1 MTMTPYWNNP
11 FYYSKGISYISFR
24 QFHLRPM
31 EQLIVFFTLTA
42 TLALFIWDKIR
53 YDVVSLLALF
63 VLVVL
68 NIVPAEKAFLGFGHP
83 AVITVA
89 AVLVVSQALQN
100 SGLVDVIAR
109 MLEKTGKN
117 LTLQI
122 TILSGIVALASAFMN
137 NIGALAILMPVA
149 IHLARKS
156 GNPPSYVL
164 MPIAFASLLGGMLTL
179 IGTPPNIIISTFRSR
194 ASGEPFSMFDF
205 SLVGIFLVLAGLV
218 FISLVG
224 WRLLPKR
231 KPQDP
236 EVEDMFKIENY
247 ITEVRVEKDSKINGK
262 AIWEIKGIT
271 KAEIVILGMVRQK
284 ERIHAPE
291 PGTQLKTN
299 DILMIEA
306 DTKEMKTFV
315 DHGKVKLVGGKQFRK
330 DAEGWQ
336 DITIQEAIIME
347 NAPLIGETAVTL
359 SMRTKYGIN
368 LLAVARRDKQIRQ
381 RIDHVRFKAGDVLLL
396 QGRRI
401 NINDAITTMHCLP
414 LAKRGVS
421 IGKPRRTVFA
431 LSVFVAAIAL
441 VVSGILPVQV
451 AFSLAAIMM
460 VMSNIL
466 PLKDVY
472 NSVDWPVIVLLGAMI
487 PVGEAFET
495 TGAAD
500 LVTHHMLSIG
510 QTFPVWATLAAI
522 MVITIILSSVINN
535 AATVVL
541 MAPIGISI
549 AQGLEASADPFL
561 MAIAIGASSSF
572 LTPIG
577 HQSNTLVMGPGGYKF
592 SDYWRMGLPL
602 EIIVILIS
610 IPLILLFW
618 PV

>member
-1 MTMTPYWNNP
+1 M
-11 FYYSKGISYISFR
+11 F
-24 QFHLRPM
+24 L
-31 EQLIVFFTLTA
+31 TLGA
-42 TLALFIWDKIR
+42 ALAFFIWDKIR
-53 YDVVSLLALF
+53 YDVVALLALF
-63 VLVVL
+63 ALVVVG
-68 NIVPAEKAFLGFGHP
+68 IVPAEEAFLGFGHP

-89 AVLVVSQALQN
+89 AVLVVSQSLQN
-100 SGLVDVIAR
+100 SGLVDIISRV
-109 MLEKTGKN
+109 LEKTGKN

-122 TILSGIVALASAFMN
+122 GVLSGIVALASAFMN

-164 MPIAFASLLGGMLTL
+164 MPIAFASLLGGLLTL
-179 IGTPPNIIISTFRSR
+179 IGTPPNIIISTFRTG
-194 ASGEPFSMFDF
+194 ASGQPFGMFDF
-205 SLVGIFLVLAGLV
+205 GIVGIFLVAAGLA
-218 FISLVG
+218 FITLIG

-236 EVEDMFKIENY
+236 AAEDMFKIENY
-247 ITEVRVEKDSKINGK
+247 ITEVRVEKDSKIK
-262 AIWEIKGIT
+262 DKTIREIKEIT
-271 KAEIVILGMVRQK
+271 KAEIVILGMVRNK
-284 ERIHAPE
+284 ERIHAPA
-291 PGTQLKTN
+291 PDTLLRTD
-299 DILMIEA
+299 DILIIEA

-330 DAEGWQ
+330 DAKGSD

-368 LLAVARRDKQIRQ
+368 LLAVARRDRQIRQ

-401 NINDAITTMHCLP
+401 NINDAITAMNCLP

-431 LSVFVAAIAL
+431 LSVFTTAILL
-441 VVSGILPVQV
+441 VVFSILPVQV
-451 AFSLAAIMM
+451 AFSLAAILM
-460 VMSNIL
+460 VMSRIL

-472 NSVDWPVIVLLGAMI
+472 KSIDWPVIVLLGAMI
-487 PVGEAFET
+487 PVGEAFES

-500 LVTHHMLSIG
+500 LVTRHILSLG
-510 QTFPVWATLAAI
+510 GTFPVWATLTAI

-561 MAIAIGASSSF
+561 MAIAIGASCSF

-602 EIIVILIS
+602 EIIIVLIS

>member
-1 MTMTPYWNNP
+1 
-11 FYYSKGISYISFR
+11 
-24 QFHLRPM
+24 M
-31 EQLIVFFTLTA
+31 EQVIVFLTLGA
-42 TLALFIWDKIR
+42 ALAFFIWDKIR
-53 YDVVSLLALF
+53 YDVVALLALF
-63 VLVVL
+63 ALVVVG
-68 NIVPAEKAFLGFGHP
+68 IVPAEEAFLGFGHP

-89 AVLVVSQALQN
+89 AVLVVSQSLQN
-100 SGLVDVIAR
+100 SGLVDIISRV
-109 MLEKTGKN
+109 LEKTGKN

-122 TILSGIVALASAFMN
+122 GVLSGIVALASAFMN

-164 MPIAFASLLGGMLTL
+164 MPIAFASLLGGLLTL
-179 IGTPPNIIISTFRSR
+179 IGTPPNIIISTFRTG
-194 ASGEPFSMFDF
+194 ASGQPFGMFDF
-205 SLVGIFLVLAGLV
+205 GIVGIFLVAAGLA
-218 FISLVG
+218 FITLIG

-236 EVEDMFKIENY
+236 AAEDMFKIENY
-247 ITEVRVEKDSKINGK
+247 ITEVRVEKDSKIK
-262 AIWEIKGIT
+262 DKTIREIKEIT
-271 KAEIVILGMVRQK
+271 KAEIVILGMVRNK
-284 ERIHAPE
+284 ERIHAPA
-291 PGTQLKTN
+291 PDTLLRTD
-299 DILMIEA
+299 DILIIEA

-330 DAEGWQ
+330 DAKGSD

-368 LLAVARRDKQIRQ
+368 LLAVARRDRQIRQ

-401 NINDAITTMHCLP
+401 NINDAITAMNCLP

-431 LSVFVAAIAL
+431 LSVFTTAILL
-441 VVSGILPVQV
+441 VVFSILPVQV
-451 AFSLAAIMM
+451 AFSLAAILM
-460 VMSNIL
+460 VMSRIL

-472 NSVDWPVIVLLGAMI
+472 KSIDWPVIVLLGAMI
-487 PVGEAFET
+487 PVGEAFES

-500 LVTHHMLSIG
+500 LVTRHILSLG
-510 QTFPVWATLAAI
+510 GTFPVWATLTAI

-561 MAIAIGASSSF
+561 MAIAIGASCSF

-602 EIIVILIS
+602 EIIIVLIS

>member
-1 MTMTPYWNNP
+1 
-11 FYYSKGISYISFR
+11 
-24 QFHLRPM
+24 M
-31 EQLIVFFTLTA
+31 EQVIVFLTLGA
-42 TLALFIWDKIR
+42 ALAFFIWDKIR
-53 YDVVSLLALF
+53 YDVVALLALF
-63 VLVVL
+63 ALVVVG
-68 NIVPAEKAFLGFGHP
+68 IVPAEEAFLGFGHP

-89 AVLVVSQALQN
+89 AVLVVSQSLQN
-100 SGLVDVIAR
+100 SGLVDIISRV
-109 MLEKTGKN
+109 LEKTGKN

-122 TILSGIVALASAFMN
+122 GVLSGIVALASAFMN

-164 MPIAFASLLGGMLTL
+164 MPIAFASLLGGLLTL
-179 IGTPPNIIISTFRSR
+179 IGTPPNIIISTFRTG
-194 ASGEPFSMFDF
+194 ASGQPFGMFDF
-205 SLVGIFLVLAGLV
+205 GIVGIFLVAAGLA
-218 FISLVG
+218 FITLIG

-236 EVEDMFKIENY
+236 AAEDMFKIENY
-247 ITEVRVEKDSKINGK
+247 ITEVRVEKDSKIK
-262 AIWEIKGIT
+262 DKTIREIKEIT
-271 KAEIVILGMVRQK
+271 KAEIVILGMVRNK
-284 ERIHAPE
+284 ERIHAPA
-291 PGTQLKTN
+291 PDTLLRTD
-299 DILMIEA
+299 DILIIEA

-330 DAEGWQ
+330 DAKGSD

-368 LLAVARRDKQIRQ
+368 LLAVARRDRQIRQ

-401 NINDAITTMHCLP
+401 NINDAITAMNCLP

-431 LSVFVAAIAL
+431 LSVFTTAILL
-441 VVSGILPVQV
+441 VVFSILPVQV
-451 AFSLAAIMM
+451 AFSLAAILM
-460 VMSNIL
+460 VMSRIL

-472 NSVDWPVIVLLGAMI
+472 KSIDWPVIVLLGAMI
-487 PVGEAFET
+487 PVGEAFES

-500 LVTHHMLSIG
+500 LVTRHILSLG
-510 QTFPVWATLAAI
+510 DTFPVWATLTAI

-561 MAIAIGASSSF
+561 MAIAIGASCSF

-602 EIIVILIS
+602 EIIIVLIS

>member
-1 MTMTPYWNNP
+1 
-11 FYYSKGISYISFR
+11 
-24 QFHLRPM
+24 M
-31 EQLIVFFTLTA
+31 EQVIVFLTLGA
-42 TLALFIWDKIR
+42 ALAFFIWDKIR
-53 YDVVSLLALF
+53 YDVVALLALF
-63 VLVVL
+63 TLVVAG
-68 NIVPAEKAFLGFGHP
+68 IVPADTAFLGFGHP

-89 AVLVVSQALQN
+89 AVLVVSQSLQN
-100 SGLVDVIAR
+100 SGLVDIISRV
-109 MLEKTGKN
+109 LEKTGKN

-122 TILSGIVALASAFMN
+122 GVLSGIVALASAFMN

-164 MPIAFASLLGGMLTL
+164 MPIAFASLLGGLLTL
-179 IGTPPNIIISTFRSR
+179 IGTPPNIIISTFRTG
-194 ASGEPFSMFDF
+194 ASGQPFGMFDF
-205 SLVGIFLVLAGLV
+205 GIVGIFLVAAGLA
-218 FISLVG
+218 FITLIG

-236 EVEDMFKIENY
+236 AAEDMFKIENY
-247 ITEVRVEKDSKINGK
+247 ITEVRVEKDSKIK
-262 AIWEIKGIT
+262 DKTIREIKEIT
-271 KAEIVILGMVRQK
+271 KAEIVILGMVRNK
-284 ERIHAPE
+284 ERIHAPA
-291 PGTQLKTN
+291 PDTLLRTD
-299 DILMIEA
+299 DILIIEA

-330 DAEGWQ
+330 DAKGSD

-368 LLAVARRDKQIRQ
+368 LLAVARRDRQIRQ

-401 NINDAITTMHCLP
+401 NINDAITAMNCLP

-431 LSVFVAAIAL
+431 LSVFTTAILL
-441 VVSGILPVQV
+441 VVFSILPVQV
-451 AFSLAAIMM
+451 AFSLAAILM
-460 VMSNIL
+460 VMSRIL

-472 NSVDWPVIVLLGAMI
+472 KSIDWPVIVLLGAMI
-487 PVGEAFET
+487 PVGEAFES

-500 LVTHHMLSIG
+500 LVTRHILSLG
-510 QTFPVWATLAAI
+510 DTFPVWATLTAI

-561 MAIAIGASSSF
+561 MAIAIGASCSF

-602 EIIVILIS
+602 EIIIVLIS